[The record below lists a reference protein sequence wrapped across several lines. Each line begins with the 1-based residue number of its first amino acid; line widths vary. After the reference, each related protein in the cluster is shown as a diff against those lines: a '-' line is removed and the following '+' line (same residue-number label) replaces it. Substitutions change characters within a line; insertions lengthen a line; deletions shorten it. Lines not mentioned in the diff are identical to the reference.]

1 MAEVNVVVYSRTG
14 SAECDALRGYLAG
27 HGVDYRLRDVE
38 RDAVAKR
45 EWEEL
50 DGQVTPLMVIDQRQ
64 IVRGLDV
71 ARFEQLTG
79 SIGC

>member
-1 MAEVNVVVYSRTG
+1 MDVVLYSKDG
-14 SAECDALRGYLAG
+14 SAECDVLRGYLAG
-27 HGVDYRLRDVE
+27 HGVDYSLRDVE
-38 RDAVAKR
+38 HDAAAKR

-50 DGQVTPLMVIDQRQ
+50 DGQITPLMVIDRRQ